1 MTVLITPVI
10 WLFAVAG
17 AALHIYLYQRTKR
30 LELRLRSVLDDTAV
44 RLGLSRAA
52 EQLRIGTPALLYELG
67 TYLKGLSA
75 DQLPPLRAYLQG
87 RDWEKDDLQDQNLQL
102 WRSILLTVIE
112 SFPLL
117 GIIGTA
123 TAMAQSA
130 SIKVAD
136 GGQKAAEAVGAAGGA
151 VAPGFDQVLDLFGV
165 ATGTTILG
173 LTFAVFFMF
182 TYSWIS
188 TRISRALEEARTYR
202 AWVGEAYA
210 LAGRREA

>member
-10 WLFAVAG
+10 WLFAAAGVAM
-17 AALHIYLYQRTKR
+17 HVYLYQRTKR
-30 LELRLRSVLDDTAV
+30 LELRLRSVLDDTAG
-44 RLGLSRAA
+44 RLGLTRAA

-67 TYLKGLSA
+67 SYLKGLSP

-87 RDWEKDDLQDQNLQL
+87 RDWEKDDLRDQNLQL

-130 SIKVAD
+130 SIKVAAD
-136 GGQKAAEAVGAAGGA
+136 GAAGGQP
-151 VAPGFDQVLDLFGV
+151 VAPGFDHVLELFGV

-202 AWVGEAYA
+202 AWVSEAYA